1 MSPEDISGIMKK
13 VQTKMG
19 GQFPEDYVRNKKKYK
34 SKKFVLYRVY

>member
-19 GQFPEDYVRNKKKYK
+19 GQLPEDYVSKIYKKINKN
-34 SKKFVLYRVY
+34 